1 MRWKSSSPTWRDWRT
16 MKLVIKVSEDEAQE
30 LMLEIRNLQRLI
42 EEMETL
48 LQEVRQMLANDS
60 PL

>member
-1 MRWKSSSPTWRDWRT
+1 